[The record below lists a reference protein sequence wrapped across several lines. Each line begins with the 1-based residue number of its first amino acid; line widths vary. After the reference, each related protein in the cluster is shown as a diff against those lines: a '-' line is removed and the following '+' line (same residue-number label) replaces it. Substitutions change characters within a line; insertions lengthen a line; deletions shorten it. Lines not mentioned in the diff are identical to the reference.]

1 MKDVDDTPGGPVLRL
16 TEVALAKVLDLLSS
30 EVGGNALALWAEVNG
45 SQGDTYT
52 YDLYFQ
58 DAAEAG
64 PADWIDERDGV
75 TVVVPQSSVDKMLGS
90 VLDLSRG
97 VDQGGMAIQNPNRP
111 EPPLR
116 ASPAMTGPPPDLTG
130 DVAQRVLQVLEA
142 QVNPAIAAHGGRADL
157 VAVEEETAYLRLS
170 GGCAGCG
177 MAAVTLSQ
185 GIEVAIRDAVPEITQ
200 IVDVT
205 DHASGTNPYF
215 EAAKK

>member
-1 MKDVDDTPGGPVLRL
+1 MKDVDDTSGGPVLRL
-16 TEVALAKVLDLLSS
+16 TEVALAKVLELRSS

-97 VDQGGMAIQNPNRP
+97 VDQGGMVIQNPNPP

-116 ASPAMTGPPPDLTG
+116 ASPA
-130 DVAQRVLQVLEA
+130 
-142 QVNPAIAAHGGRADL
+142 
-157 VAVEEETAYLRLS
+157 
-170 GGCAGCG
+170 
-177 MAAVTLSQ
+177 
-185 GIEVAIRDAVPEITQ
+185 
-200 IVDVT
+200 
-205 DHASGTNPYF
+205 
-215 EAAKK
+215 